1 MAIDYYDRIA
11 DALQT
16 ISGDTSH
23 VNDVSP
29 TMDYYDRIADAL
41 EAIAQ
46 NGVGSSNQAGVV
58 YATISAE
65 PTDIDNVYT
74 YHCDKTL
81 AQLLAA
87 INDGSFVIA
96 KHGDVYSPLFGYNS
110 TKVTFQD
117 FCIGPETLQFTT
129 IEVEAND
136 TVTITSKTVAYA
148 QEEEIIP
155 Q

>member
-23 VNDVSP
+23 VDDVSP

-41 EAIAQ
+41 EVIAQ
-46 NGVGSSNQAGVV
+46 NGIGSSKQAGIV
-58 YATISAE
+58 YATITAE
-65 PTDIDNVYT
+65 PTEVENVYT

-87 INDGSFVIA
+87 INAGSFIIA
-96 KHGDVYSPLFGYNS
+96 KHGDVYSPLYGYTS

-117 FCIGPETLQFTT
+117 FTVGLTTLDLTM
-129 IEVEAND
+129 IDVEAND
-136 TVTITSKTVAYA
+136 EVTITSKTVSYA
-148 QEEEIIP
+148 QEDGSGG
-155 Q
+155 